1 MTAPYAARDDDT
13 EGLVQI
19 AELLEKVADEKAPL
33 PDIEAT
39 RRRPSHGLHLTS
51 RLTVGEWLD
60 MWPAGKKGRQSAISR
75 DGSNIRVH
83 LKPRIGHL
91 RLDRL
96 RVTHS
101 CCTAAVPDDL
111 IPATC
116 RTSS

>member
-13 EGLVQI
+13 EGLAQI

-60 MWPAGKKGRQSAISR
+60 MWLQEGTAERHQPRREQHPRPPQTADRSPAPRPPPGHPRLLYSSR
-75 DGSNIRVH
+75 AR
-83 LKPRIGHL
+83 
-91 RLDRL
+91 
-96 RVTHS
+96 
-101 CCTAAVPDDL
+101 
-111 IPATC
+111 
-116 RTSS
+116 